1 MHTLR
6 SFSKNVNLLNVIL
19 IASLFLI
26 ANYVVL
32 PMFNVRVTYTPA
44 APKKSSTIVEEE
56 LGQSKI
62 PSLSDYTIIAEQ
74 NLFHP
79 ERKIPPAKEETLPQ
93 PKPEFV
99 LYGTV
104 VSDDTKLAY
113 MEDKRSPRTT
123 PGRGT
128 RQTVLKIGQ
137 TMSGFTLK
145 EIDVDKV
152 VMVRGEETIV
162 IKVTDTNVKKDRDA
176 KAPAQVQKAP
186 APTVKSAPPP
196 PTPPPRTDQPTKP
209 KRTPLQ
215 PRQAQ

>member
-6 SFSKNVNLLNVIL
+6 SLSKNVNLLNVIL

-56 LGQSKI
+56 PGQSKI

-79 ERKIPPAKEETLPQ
+79 ERKIPPAKEETPPQ

-196 PTPPPRTDQPTKP
+196 PTPPPRTDQPTRP
-209 KRTPLQ
+209 KRTPFR
-215 PRQAQ
+215 PRPAQ